1 MAKLYLYESPGGK
14 EYIAIVTDD
23 EQGMEFV
30 GDMAG
35 DGYKASDFVTL
46 THDVG
51 LWPTNRLMVE
61 D

>member
-1 MAKLYLYESPGGK
+1 MAKLYHYESPDGG
-14 EYIAIVTDD
+14 ESIAIVTDD

-35 DGYKASDFVTL
+35 DGYIASDFIVL

-51 LWPTNRLMVE
+51 LWPTNRLMVQE
-61 D
+61 